1 MAHINE
7 QLQQHYTQE
16 AALAANAGITVD
28 TLGMTSEP
36 EQLQDGSEGGLSRGG
51 SLNRTGAAA
60 GGGRF
65 KKPGG
70 HAGGLAR
77 TAHANQAASKRDS
90 MGSEIGA
97 AEGYPGYYG
106 VGSAA
111 SSPVSARGVQL
122 SDRPMDD

>member
-7 QLQQHYTQE
+7 QLQQHHTQE

-28 TLGMTSEP
+28 VSGMTNEP
-36 EQLQDGSEGGLSRGG
+36 EQLQDGSEGALSRGS
-51 SLNRTGAAA
+51 SLSRNAAA
-60 GGGRF
+60 SGGSRF
-65 KKPGG
+65 RKPGG
-70 HAGGLAR
+70 GGGGLAR

-97 AEGYPGYYG
+97 VEGYPGYYG
-106 VGSAA
+106 GSAG

>member
-28 TLGMTSEP
+28 ASGMTNEP
-36 EQLQDGSEGGLSRGG
+36 EQLQDGSEGGLSRGS
-51 SLNRTGAAA
+51 SLSRTGVASS
-60 GGGRF
+60 GSRF
-65 KKPGG
+65 RKP
-70 HAGGLAR
+70 ASGLAR

-90 MGSEIGA
+90 MGGEIGA
-97 AEGYPGYYG
+97 IEGYPGYYG
-106 VGSAA
+106 TGSPV

>member
-1 MAHINE
+1 MAHVNE

-16 AALAANAGITVD
+16 AALAGNAGITVD
-28 TLGMTSEP
+28 TLGMTTEP

-51 SLNRTGAAA
+51 SLSRTGAA
-60 GGGRF
+60 GGGSRF

-70 HAGGLAR
+70 QAGGLAR

-97 AEGYPGYYG
+97 VEGYPEYYG
-106 VGSAA
+106 SMGS
-111 SSPVSARGVQL
+111 SSPVSVRGVQL